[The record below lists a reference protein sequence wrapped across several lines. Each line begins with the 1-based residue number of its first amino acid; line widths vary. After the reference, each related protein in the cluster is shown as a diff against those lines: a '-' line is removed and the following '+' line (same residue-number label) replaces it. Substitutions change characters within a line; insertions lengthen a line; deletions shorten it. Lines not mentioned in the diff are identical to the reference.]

1 MTDPLQAEEFPL
13 DWDDLRLLLAIAE
26 GRTLSAAARRLGI
39 NQTTVSRR
47 LQAAELTLKRP
58 LFHRLEGDLIPTESG
73 AVLLHHARRVEEELL
88 GAAHALRQGG
98 AVTGTVRLTA
108 VDSVLSCLV
117 IPAVATLYQR
127 YPGLTLELLGSQA
140 NANLNRREADIAL
153 RLAMPQDA
161 GLTVR
166 KVGDVAM
173 AVYGPEG
180 ADAHRVPWLGYD
192 DSLQDV
198 PEARWLTG
206 QLEENGERPVLRAS
220 SAALLLSA
228 VQAGLG
234 RAVLPCLLADRA
246 PGVMRL
252 SEVVVRRPLWLAVQS
267 DVLRSLRVRV
277 VADWLGEILKP
288 LL

>member
-1 MTDPLQAEEFPL
+1 MTDPFHAGEFPL
-13 DWDDLRLLLAIAE
+13 DWDDLRLILAIAG
-26 GRTLSAAARRLGI
+26 GRTLSAAARQLGV

-47 LQAAELTLKRP
+47 LQAAETALRMP
-58 LFHRLEGDLIPTESG
+58 LFHRLDGEMIPTDAG
-73 AVLLHHARRVEEELL
+73 TLLLHHARRVEEELI
-88 GAAHALRQGG
+88 GAAHALRQGS
-98 AVTGTVRLTA
+98 AVRGTVRVTA

-117 IPAVATLYQR
+117 MPAVAALYQHH
-127 YPGLTLELLGSQA
+127 PGLTLEFLGSQA

-153 RLAMPQDA
+153 RLAMPQDS

-166 KVGDVAM
+166 RVGDISM
-173 AVYGPEG
+173 AVYAAKPDVGP
-180 ADAHRVPWLGYD
+180 HFPWLGYD

-198 PEARWLTG
+198 PEARWLVSR
-206 QLEENGERPVLRAS
+206 LEESGQRPVLRAS

-234 RAVLPCLLADRA
+234 QAVLPCILADRA
-246 PGVMRL
+246 PGVVRQGD
-252 SEVVVRRPLWLAVQS
+252 VVVRRPLWMAVQS

-277 VADWLGEILKP
+277 VADWLAEILKP